1 MVNGLEGLMG
11 LTGDRGAVFV
21 FGLAI
26 EDFAVALGD
35 FDVDVLALDLHGGK
49 APIELGSLL

>member
-1 MVNGLEGLMG
+1 MNGLEGLMG

-21 FGLAI
+21 FGLAV

-35 FDVDVLALDLHGGK
+35 FDVDVVALDLDGGES
-49 APIELGSLL
+49 PIEFGALL